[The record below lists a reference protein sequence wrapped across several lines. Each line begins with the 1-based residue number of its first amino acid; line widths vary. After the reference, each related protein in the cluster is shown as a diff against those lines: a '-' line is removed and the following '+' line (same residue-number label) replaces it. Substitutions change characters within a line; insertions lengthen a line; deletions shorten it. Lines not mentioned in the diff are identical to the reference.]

1 MDKNIIS
8 SESFGLSTF
17 RSSGKYAN
25 RDDFYEE
32 IRNKAINEIK
42 GYVTQNDYTI
52 PTMQEIDSM
61 YKIAKKLKQ
70 MELGRNPIGGGKELI
85 GQGEFKMIEGVPI
98 YTYMGRVSKTTTF
111 IAKLV
116 AFVLMSTI
124 SGLTFG
130 KKAGDAVSK
139 NVINKAS
146 TTAGEIAKNTVT
158 GSGFL
163 KEKIKGFLSKQVAHS
178 TKISMATLQ
187 TAKKAGDLTKSG
199 IGLASGLIAGLGIE
213 SLVAFI
219 QKKRGKELIFACTFI
234 KNRNGE
240 IKIKGISKG
249 EIE

>member
-85 GQGEFKMIEGVPI
+85 GQGEFKMIEGVPV

-130 KKAGDAVSK
+130 KKAGYAVSK

-146 TTAGEIAKNTVT
+146 NTAGEIAKNTVT

-163 KEKIKGFLSKQVAHS
+163 KEKIK
-178 TKISMATLQ
+178 
-187 TAKKAGDLTKSG
+187 
-199 IGLASGLIAGLGIE
+199 
-213 SLVAFI
+213 
-219 QKKRGKELIFACTFI
+219 R
-234 KNRNGE
+234 
-240 IKIKGISKG
+240 
-249 EIE
+249 